1 MDRSRISDE
10 WVMGATVGGYLVL
23 TFVLNFWGFA
33 FIHYWCGNS
42 PSPLS
47 TRSGGFSVYLVF
59 LIPGTLVGVLDWA
72 QSKLDQTHTGLV
84 NHLAVRV
91 ALWMNLFAIVGFLV
105 GIVSNYGPDRD
116 ISFFAIAGFLAMAL
130 WPLGLVVSLGNLT
143 WASIQWAKS
152 PRSRNS

>member
-1 MDRSRISDE
+1 MDRPHIFDE

-23 TFVLNFWGFA
+23 TFVLHFWGSA

-47 TRSGGFSVYLVF
+47 TRDGRFSIYLVF
-59 LIPGTLVGVLDWA
+59 LIPGTIVGVLDWA

-84 NHLAVRV
+84 NHRAVQA

-105 GIVSNYGPDRD
+105 GSPPTTARIET
-116 ISFFAIAGFLAMAL
+116 LA
-130 WPLGLVVSLGNLT
+130 SL
-143 WASIQWAKS
+143 
-152 PRSRNS
+152 R